1 MTTETTAQAV
11 SELAQTS
18 DNRIAVEVMLDYL
31 ALPAPSMTARP
42 DAVYVSVADVD
53 DLGAWLTARGGKI
66 HVNQASDGVELWTL
80 LTSSPNRKDGSS
92 VPIRVSAPVPA
103 GEVVLGYILAAV
115 AA

>member
-1 MTTETTAQAV
+1 MTTETTVPPV

-31 ALPAPSMTARP
+31 ALPAPSVTARP

-53 DLGAWLTARGGKI
+53 DLGAWLTARGGRV
-66 HVNQASDGVELWTL
+66 HVHPAGDGVELWTL
-80 LTSSPNRKDGSS
+80 LTSSPERADGSS

-103 GEVVLGYILAAV
+103 GEVVLGYIVAAV